1 MNTMKLRTFAR
12 GHRPLVLL
20 CGLAAGLAV
29 AIGCSTSSQTT
40 PPSGGGTDGSV
51 DAVADSPTD
60 APTDAAQDAGADTGP
75 AACNALSNVGAAV
88 QQMYVA
94 TDPVTGDGGAIPA
107 GTYVLTAAVV
117 YTGPDG
123 GVGPTGTTYAD
134 TLALS
139 NGGNYERVASVVND
153 AGLDGSPLHQNGAF
167 MIDGGSIQVTMTC
180 PRGSQPF
187 QSYDS
192 DGTKLRIYAPAAAFG
207 PGVMFE
213 YTKR

>member
-1 MNTMKLRTFAR
+1 MKIRTFAR
-12 GHRPLVLL
+12 DVGPLA
-20 CGLAAGLAV
+20 LACGLAV
-29 AIGCSTSSQTT
+29 ALGGLGLAMGCSSSST
-40 PPSGGGTDGSV
+40 PSGGGTDASV
-51 DAVADSPTD
+51 DAVGDAVGDATTD
-60 APTDAAQDAGADTGP
+60 PPQDAGTDTGS
-75 AACNALSNVGAAV
+75 AACNALSNVGAVV

-94 TDPVTGDGGAIPA
+94 TEPVTGDGGAIPT

-123 GVGPTGTTYAD
+123 GVGPTGTTFVD

-139 NGGNYERVASVVND
+139 NGGQYERVSSIVND
-153 AGLDGSPLHQNGAF
+153 AGLDGSPLHQNGGF
-167 MIDGGSIQVTMTC
+167 KTNGGSLQVIMSC
-180 PRGSQPF
+180 PAGSQPF
-187 QSYDS
+187 KSYDS